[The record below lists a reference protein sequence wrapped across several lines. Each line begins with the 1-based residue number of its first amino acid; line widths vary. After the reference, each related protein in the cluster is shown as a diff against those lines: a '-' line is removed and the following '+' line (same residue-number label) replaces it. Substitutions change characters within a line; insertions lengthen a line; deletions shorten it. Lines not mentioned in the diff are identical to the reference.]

1 MEKLHFKQADI
12 VFERASQVGIKA
24 VNQVL
29 LQEFHSLHLWL
40 TVSRR
45 GSRQHRVD
53 LRPHLGLRKHVNQ
66 RVKQLARHHNLVH
79 RDLVIQL
86 LRHQHTCL
94 LLILTREVL
103 QGATKLFTGF
113 LSDWELC

>member
-1 MEKLHFKQADI
+1 
-12 VFERASQVGIKA
+12 
-24 VNQVL
+24 
-29 LQEFHSLHLWL
+29 
-40 TVSRR
+40 
-45 GSRQHRVD
+45 
-53 LRPHLGLRKHVNQ
+53 
-66 RVKQLARHHNLVH
+66 
-79 RDLVIQL
+79 VIQL